1 MPKYP
6 KALQYGLE
14 LGSICRM
21 EVKALGN
28 AFPLCS
34 ETALIC
40 KQWCNTSTI
49 GAEPAAGR
57 YMWPL

>member
-1 MPKYP
+1 
-6 KALQYGLE
+6 
-14 LGSICRM
+14 M
-21 EVKALGN
+21 EVKALSN